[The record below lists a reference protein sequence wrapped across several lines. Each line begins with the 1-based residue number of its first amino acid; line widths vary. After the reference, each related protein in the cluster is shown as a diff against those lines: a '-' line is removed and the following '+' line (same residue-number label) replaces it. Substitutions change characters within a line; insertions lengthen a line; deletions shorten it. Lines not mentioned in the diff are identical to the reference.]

1 MTILWRSI
9 IVPSKSI
16 GKIILKIKINK
27 KNVVITFED
36 KSKLTCVSEVLA
48 SFYLYTG
55 KTLTYKEIKE
65 IEEFNAGASLM
76 KYALS
81 LLKKNHY
88 SEWKMR
94 EKLYAKEGSKKDVDR
109 IIKMLKNND
118 LINDQALMEDL
129 IEYGHERNLGKN
141 KIIQVL
147 LNKGIFEEN
156 INKNLFPSSF
166 EKKKAL
172 NQLPKLEKKYS
183 KYPFE
188 QKKQHIYRALLTL
201 GFDNDIAMNTINRMS
216 LPKDKDEHEK
226 LVKDFDKTLIRLKRS
241 YEGYE
246 LKNKVISSLRTK
258 GYKLKDIMN
267 MWEKRY
273 GENDF

>member
-1 MTILWRSI
+1 M
-9 IVPSKSI
+9 PSKNI
-16 GKIILKIKINK
+16 GKKILKIKINK

-36 KSKLTCVSEVLA
+36 KSKLTCASEVLA

-65 IEEFNAGASLM
+65 IEDFNAGASLM

-109 IIKMLKNND
+109 IIKTLKNND

-141 KIIQVL
+141 KIIQEL

-156 INKNLFPSSF
+156 INKNLFPSSL

-188 QKKQHIYRALLTL
+188 QKKQHIYRALLSL

-216 LPKDKDEHEK
+216 LPKERDEHDK